1 MELISVESPKDFPNA
16 PVFGFRG
23 KSIEDVKRWA
33 VQHKS
38 ETVLCYRHKF
48 GNEMYTAVRLVVD
61 ASKDIEQAG
70 FPVLS
75 GGDRRVAGGAADL
88 SRMAEAR
95 LL

>member
-38 ETVLCYRHKF
+38 NTVWCYRHKF
-48 GNEMYTAVRLVVD
+48 GNEMYTAVRLVVE
-61 ASKDIEQAG
+61 ASKNIEQA
-70 FPVLS
+70 S
-75 GGDRRVAGGAADL
+75 ADL
-88 SRMAEAR
+88 VSQAEGA
-95 LL
+95 L